1 MATNNLTTEQVES
14 TFVGINQIIKAIDSL
29 KTKEEKKSEK
39 EEGKDI
45 KAEIKTK
52 LESIN
57 KDFIKGS
64 SIAPLYRLDKV
75 KKALNLTLEQVDSIY
90 DLANT
95 RSATSIKNAIK
106 KLEEQKTQIDKR
118 IKKLKAELLK

>member
-1 MATNNLTTEQVES
+1 MATNQVTTPQKES
-14 TFVGINQIIKAIDSL
+14 TFVGINQIIKAISTL
-29 KTKEEKKSEK
+29 KKKEEKEAEK
-39 EEGKDI
+39 ADI
-45 KAEIKTK
+45 KTN
-52 LESIN
+52 LERIN
-57 KDFIKGS
+57 PDFIKGS
-64 SIAPLYRLDKV
+64 AIAPLYRLDKV
-75 KKALNLTLEQVDSIY
+75 KKALNLTLAQVDSIY